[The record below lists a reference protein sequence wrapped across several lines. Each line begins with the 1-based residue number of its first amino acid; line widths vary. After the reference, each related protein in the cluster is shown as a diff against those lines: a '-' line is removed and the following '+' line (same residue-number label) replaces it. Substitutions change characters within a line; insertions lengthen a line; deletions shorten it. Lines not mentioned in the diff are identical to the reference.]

1 MPRRRTKSD
10 SPSDRPVRSP
20 PPVPESGLTFLTRK
34 EAARELRVSVA
45 TLDRLIG
52 RGQLK
57 AKKHGHSTFVMAS
70 EVERYIRE
78 LPDVQPRASG
88 DAR

>member
-1 MPRRRTKSD
+1 MIRRR
-10 SPSDRPVRSP
+10 PRQQ
-20 PPVPESGLTFLTRK
+20 PPVPASGLTFLTRK
-34 EAARELRVSVA
+34 EAARELRVSLA
-45 TLDRLIG
+45 TLDRIIG

-70 EVERYIRE
+70 EIERYIND
-78 LPDVQPRASG
+78 LPDLAPRASA

>member
-1 MPRRRTKSD
+1 MPRRRTT
-10 SPSDRPVRSP
+10 SDRQQRSP
-20 PPVPESGLTFLTRK
+20 PPVPASGLKFLTRK
-34 EAARELRVSVA
+34 EAARELRVSLA
-45 TLDRLIG
+45 TLDRMIG

-57 AKKHGHSTFVMAS
+57 AKKHGHSTFVMAT
-70 EVERYIRE
+70 EVERYIKE